1 MRNFFVQMM
10 IIFLLFF
17 CCGYKLFVCLAI
29 SHLCWMVAVVEFV
42 VCDLKVI
49 QASYIWLVVRVSVS
63 IGLELIAYSWK
74 PLWALSH
81 TAVIVLWIAL
91 DWWRQVVLTH
101 IWTRPTNW
109 WVMMRYCLFLCNEL
123 WKCDSIYIL
132 LLIALWSAIAGI
144 LALVIATKDFT

>member
-49 QASYIWLVVRVSVS
+49 QVTYLIYLVGGPR
-63 IGLELIAYSWK
+63 L
-74 PLWALSH
+74 
-81 TAVIVLWIAL
+81 
-91 DWWRQVVLTH
+91 
-101 IWTRPTNW
+101 
-109 WVMMRYCLFLCNEL
+109 CLYRFRIDC
-123 WKCDSIYIL
+123 
-132 LLIALWSAIAGI
+132 
-144 LALVIATKDFT
+144 V